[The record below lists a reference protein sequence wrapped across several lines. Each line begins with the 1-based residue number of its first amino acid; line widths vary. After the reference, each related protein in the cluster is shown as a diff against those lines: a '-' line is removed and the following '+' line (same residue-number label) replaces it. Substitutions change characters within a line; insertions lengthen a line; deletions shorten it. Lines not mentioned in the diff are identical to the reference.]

1 MNIRTTNLGLSDRM
15 VSQLMVNQSNLL
27 DLQIQMSTQKKLN
40 RPSDNSVDAAQLLT
54 LNKQQSQ
61 ISSYNSNISTAR
73 EQLNMLDS
81 SLGKVIDNITR
92 ANELT
97 VEASNE
103 TYNADQLIGI
113 KGEIDQ
119 IKAGIMDFANT
130 QYNGQFIFAGNN
142 TSDPAYVM
150 AADGSVTYNGSNSAA
165 DSPRSIEIMDGVSVP
180 LNVNGLQI
188 FGSYKAA
195 HVSTS
200 GVTTGGVAINVPAS
214 GSGLFKAL
222 SDLSIALGASPPDL
236 NGPDGVK
243 AQLAKIQDGLN
254 TVNNTRTQY
263 GSYSSKRLDMT
274 ESYLSDLSL
283 SLSEQQSGLQD
294 LDLVKAITELNNQ
307 NYAYQGSLQ
316 VTAKSAQLSLLNYM

>member
-15 VSQLMVNQSNLL
+15 VSQLMVSQSSLL

-40 RPSDNSVDAAQLLT
+40 KPSDNSVDAAQLLT

-61 ISSYNSNISTAR
+61 IGSYNNNIATAR

-81 SLGKVIDNITR
+81 SLGRVIDSVTR

-97 VEASNE
+97 VQASNE
-103 TYNADQLIGI
+103 TYNADQLQGI

-142 TSDPAYVM
+142 TASPAYTM
-150 AADGSVTYNGSNSAA
+150 AADGSVTYQGSNSPA
-165 DSPRSIEIMDGVSVP
+165 DSPRSIEIMDGVSIP
-180 LNVNGLQI
+180 LNVNGLDI
-188 FGSYKAA
+188 FGDYKAGYT
-195 HVSTS
+195 STS
-200 GVTTGGVAINVPAS
+200 GIVYPST

-222 SDLSIALGASPPDL
+222 SDLSTALNASPPDL
-236 NGPDGVK
+236 DGPNGIR
-243 AQLAKIQDGLN
+243 AQLSTIQDGLN

-274 ESYLSDLSL
+274 EAYLSDLSL

-294 LDLVKAITELNNQ
+294 LDLVKAITDLNNQ

-316 VTAKSAQLSLLNYM
+316 VTAKSAQMSLLNYM

>member
-15 VSQLMVNQSNLL
+15 VSQLMVNQSSLL

-40 RPSDNSVDAAQLLT
+40 KPSDNSVDAAQLLT

-61 ISSYNSNISTAR
+61 ISSYNNNISTAR

-81 SLGKVIDNITR
+81 SLGRVIDSITR

-97 VEASNE
+97 VQASNE
-103 TYNADQLIGI
+103 TYNTAQLQGI

-142 TSDPAYVM
+142 TASPAYTM
-150 AADGSVTYNGSNSAA
+150 ASDGSIVYQGSNSPA
-165 DSPRSIEIMDGVSVP
+165 DSPRSIEIMDGVSIP
-180 LNVNGLQI
+180 LNVNGIDI
-188 FGSYKAA
+188 FGTYKAGYT
-195 HVSTS
+195 STS
-200 GVTTGGVAINVPAS
+200 GIDYPAT
-214 GSGLFKAL
+214 GSGLFKTL
-222 SDLSIALGASPPDL
+222 SDLSEALGKNPPDFA
-236 NGPDGVK
+236 GIQG
-243 AQLAKIQDGLN
+243 QLSNIQDGLN
-254 TVNNTRTQY
+254 KVNDTRTQY

-274 ESYLSDLSL
+274 EAYLSDLSL

-294 LDLVKAITELNNQ
+294 LDLVKAITDLNNQ

-316 VTAKSAQLSLLNYM
+316 VTAKSAQMSLLNYM